1 MGDKGK
7 GIRGNYNHTIYA
19 SYLGYIT
26 QAIVNNFAPLLFLTF
41 QNMFQI
47 SLEKISLLVTIN
59 FGVQLL
65 TDMLAVKYV
74 DKIGYRVSAVFAHIM
89 SAVPSDLLFFL
100 TFFPVSI

>member
-1 MGDKGK
+1 
-7 GIRGNYNHTIYA
+7 
-19 SYLGYIT
+19 
-26 QAIVNNFAPLLFLTF
+26 
-41 QNMFQI
+41 MFQI

-89 SAVPSDLLFFL
+89 SAVGLIGLAVFPYIFPSEYIGLIIAVVV
-100 TFFPVSI
+100 TQ